1 MGATVDGLQGTISVP
16 KEKAFI
22 ACIMILYLLSCVL
35 VHLRSLQSALGRLIR
50 VFEFRRPLFGVLND
64 IWQFGQSKIVSKFT
78 ESQTS
83 ELLIALCLTPLA
95 ISDLRTQ
102 VSGLVTCSDA
112 SEKGGGVCKSS
123 GLSPLGFEIL
133 TKIQTQNT
141 PLSMGDPSAAQLDA
155 VTDAKKHKIAVQVI
169 NKPRVL
175 VISLFDGIGGLLAAV
190 SRLPIVV
197 VGFAASEIDSACKR
211 LVKKRWP
218 GVIELGLSLIHI

>member
-1 MGATVDGLQGTISVP
+1 MPSLVGTMGPAQKKQRSAYARVGVSVSEEKAIFRQPLTERMGATVDGLQGTISVP

-22 ACIMILYLLSCVL
+22 ACLMILYLLSCLL

-78 ESQTS
+78 GSQTS

-133 TKIQTQNT
+133 KKIQTQNT
-141 PLSMGDPSAAQLDA
+141 PLSMGDPS
-155 VTDAKKHKIAVQVI
+155 
-169 NKPRVL
+169 
-175 VISLFDGIGGLLAAV
+175 
-190 SRLPIVV
+190 
-197 VGFAASEIDSACKR
+197 
-211 LVKKRWP
+211 
-218 GVIELGLSLIHI
+218 LSLLPQLLV